1 MGYKNERAVGNKYSG
16 MKQYCEEQV
25 FKQLVKTK
33 SRVLAKEEVAKALKP
48 TFVFQSDATYINK
61 TPVLAFDGGIATIF
75 PGEPIET
82 KILKV
87 ASGFPEEFSSIFTAA
102 YEDYIHIYSGQ
113 LKWPD
118 GVNKT
123 LAEVILESV
132 KIILE
137 NKTILQALDY
147 LEITTEQFEEA
158 MVSRFNHIKGKGAED
173 NVREILELSG
183 IINCTESLYKSPLV
197 ESNFKDKDLQI
208 PYLLIKDGTLYPS
221 KMTASSLF
229 AEAVAGWLNSG
240 KHFVVGVIKDSRFI
254 NAENA
259 WSEIIKEYGQE
270 LKSHTFF
277 KINKQVELSIDPHAD
292 SNDFSR
298 YFLSLFGGKSMFEI
312 QIPRVLSNDDKKVK
326 EILNIIASQVTV
338 QYGGSISTNSY
349 AHANASLPENEA
361 RVLSYDLKYE
371 LEEELKKLKD
381 KKDEKP

>member
-1 MGYKNERAVGNKYSG
+1 MGYKNEKAVGNKYSG

-33 SRVLAKEEVAKALKP
+33 SRVLANEEVAKALKP
-48 TFVFQSDATYINK
+48 TFVFQSDADYENK

-87 ASGFPEEFSSIFTAA
+87 ASGFPEEFESVFTAA
-102 YEDYIHIYSGQ
+102 YEDYIHLYSGQ

-118 GVNKT
+118 GVNKS

-132 KIILE
+132 NIILE
-137 NKTILQALDY
+137 NKTILQALES
-147 LEITTEQFEEA
+147 LEITPEQFQDA
-158 MVSRFNHIKGKGAED
+158 MISRFNHIKGKGAED

-183 IINCTESLYKSPLV
+183 IINCCEALYKSPLI
-197 ESNFKDKDLQI
+197 ESNFKDKDLLI

-259 WSEIIKEYGQE
+259 WSETIRDYGQE

-277 KINKQVELSIDPHAD
+277 RINKQVELSIDPHAED
-292 SNDFSR
+292 NDFKR

-312 QIPRVLSNDDKKVK
+312 QIPRVLSSDDKKVK